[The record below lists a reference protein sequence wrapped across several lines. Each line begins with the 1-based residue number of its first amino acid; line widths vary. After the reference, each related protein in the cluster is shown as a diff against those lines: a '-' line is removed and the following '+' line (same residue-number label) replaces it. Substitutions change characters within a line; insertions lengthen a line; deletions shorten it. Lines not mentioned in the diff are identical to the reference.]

1 MESEVSEQR
10 WKIAQQ
16 SEEEFWE
23 GYTTGSLLAESGKRY
38 PEKAEILL
46 KEWSAFVK
54 ITKNA
59 KILQIG
65 CGPEDVINY
74 FKIGKLYSIDPL
86 ADFYKKKFK
95 LDYKKTNL
103 KKAAG
108 EEIPFSDNYF
118 DIVILVN
125 VLDHV
130 HLPDKVLKEI
140 KRVMKPNAIFHFE
153 NYTYQTPFIYLAE
166 FYGRLKEISKGEIFN
181 IHHPYM
187 FTIKNLRNLV
197 SNNFSIIKEEI
208 GRDIGLYD
216 NLGQLKEK
224 VKHHKKLRRRML
236 ARIGLLGTINYSCLC
251 KISE

>member
-10 WKIAQQ
+10 WKIAQK
-16 SEEEFWE
+16 SEGEFWE
-23 GYTTGSLLAESGKRY
+23 TYTTESLREESGERY

-46 KEWSAFVK
+46 KEWEDFTN
-54 ITKNA
+54 ITKNT
-59 KILQIG
+59 KILQVG

-74 FKIGKLYSIDPL
+74 FKKGKLYSIDPL

-103 KKAAG
+103 RKAAG
-108 EEIPFSDNYF
+108 ESIPFKDNYF

-130 HLPDKVLKEI
+130 HIPDKVLKEI
-140 KRVMKPNAIFHFE
+140 KRVMKHKAIFHFE
-153 NYTYQTPFIYLAE
+153 NYTYQKPFIYLAE
-166 FYGRLKEISKGEIFN
+166 FYGRFKEILTGEIFN

-187 FTIKNLRNLV
+187 FTVKDLRNLV
-197 SNNFSIIKEEI
+197 SNNFSILQEEI
-208 GRDIGLYD
+208 GRDSGLYE
-216 NLGQLKEK
+216 NLEQLKEK
-224 VKHHKKLRRRML
+224 IKNHKKLRRRIL
-236 ARIGLLGTINYSCLC
+236 AKIGLLGTINYSCVC